1 MNTPLSSVLPNSW
14 TNSEKAT
21 SDNSADPEPLNFYE
35 LQQRVADAAIC
46 IPPPADVAPENDLH
60 PDPARLAFE
69 VVQLRFQMRMLLDR
83 VEILER
89 RMSAKA

>member
-1 MNTPLSSVLPNSW
+1 MNTPLSSVLPSSW
-14 TNSEKAT
+14 TSSEKAT
-21 SDNSADPEPLNFYE
+21 PDTTADHEPLNFYE
-35 LQQRVADAAIC
+35 HQQRVMEAAIC

-69 VVQLRFQMRMLLDR
+69 VVQLRFQVRVLLDR
-83 VEILER
+83 VETLER